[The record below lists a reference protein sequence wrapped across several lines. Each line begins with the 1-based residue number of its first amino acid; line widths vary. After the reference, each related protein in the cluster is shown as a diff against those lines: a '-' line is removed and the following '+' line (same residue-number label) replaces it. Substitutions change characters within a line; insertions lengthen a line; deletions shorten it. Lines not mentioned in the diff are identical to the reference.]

1 MYYSLY
7 APMWDTNATLR
18 KLLKEVLGYND
29 DEINIMESEWFDRNI
44 ANNLT
49 LEQAQAISTIFC
61 DNDFQIYLNDGSG
74 VDGTIY
80 WNQLG
85 IRLKHEPPKD
95 HYCDQ
100 PLVSREQLADL
111 SIPKKKDPPITGF
124 IYDTKPVVECPYCH
138 SADTKKISGF
148 SKAGSL
154 ALFGIFAAGKAS
166 KQLNCKKCGSDFYT
180 YFPSSQTNMFSIHI
194 SRLFRF
200 WKGFI
205 HSFVSSLLVQR

>member
-85 IRLKHEPPKD
+85 IRLKHERAA
-95 HYCDQ
+95 
-100 PLVSREQLADL
+100 VSERQAQVPQ
-111 SIPKKKDPPITGF
+111 IGRAH
-124 IYDTKPVVECPYCH
+124 V
-138 SADTKKISGF
+138 
-148 SKAGSL
+148 
-154 ALFGIFAAGKAS
+154 
-166 KQLNCKKCGSDFYT
+166 
-180 YFPSSQTNMFSIHI
+180 
-194 SRLFRF
+194 
-200 WKGFI
+200 
-205 HSFVSSLLVQR
+205 